1 LGERVL
7 CKHEVSGSIP
17 LSSTRLI
24 HCFPIAATFCVTPIR
39 RQAAQSF
46 ETVSAGFHRPRAGLL
61 DNSEKVWM
69 FDNEIDWVMRI

>member
-1 LGERVL
+1 
-7 CKHEVSGSIP
+7 
-17 LSSTRLI
+17 
-24 HCFPIAATFCVTPIR
+24 VTPIR